1 MPIILVCVLGTLNV
15 FLADDDGPALQDS
28 IAIALTA
35 VFVLPALATGEPT
48 RGQSGMWMTW
58 PIYALFV
65 GIILTSFCLDVDSL
79 NEIFAKN
86 FASIY
91 SDDLSDDGDD
101 SSTYSVIHSDTISK
115 TDSDTISKAVKILNF
130 TGVGFMWCSPVILLL
145 YIYKHWRFVQHITK
159 GAMVAYE
166 NPTPI
171 KGQDSRSVRRLIGA
185 KDETFAQ
192 WEFPAAGECM

>member
-15 FLADDDGPALQDS
+15 ILADDTGPALQDS

-65 GIILTSFCLDVDSL
+65 GIILASL
-79 NEIFAKN
+79 CDIDAIDDFEVAETIVGANATNIPTGPSNQEIVN
-86 FASIY
+86 W
-91 SDDLSDDGDD
+91 
-101 SSTYSVIHSDTISK
+101 
-115 TDSDTISKAVKILNF
+115 

-145 YIYKHWRFVQHITK
+145 YICKYWWFVQHIKK
-159 GAMVAYE
+159 GAMVEYE

-171 KGQDSRSVRRLIGA
+171 KGRDSRSVRRLIGA
-185 KDETFAQ
+185 KDKTFAM